1 MTSSDAKENPQEAL
15 LLASP
20 GSRSAFKALVA
31 FGIQP
36 DSVPAHGN
44 RYSYRRYR
52 RYLLLD

>member
-1 MTSSDAKENPQEAL
+1 MTSSDAKENPQEDL